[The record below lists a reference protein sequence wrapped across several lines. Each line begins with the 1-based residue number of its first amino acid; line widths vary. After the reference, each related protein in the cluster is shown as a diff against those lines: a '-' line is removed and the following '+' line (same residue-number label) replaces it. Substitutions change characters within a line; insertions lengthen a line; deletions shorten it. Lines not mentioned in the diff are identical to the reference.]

1 MISNRCSK
9 KEGKQLSRIQLKH
22 EAPSG
27 GNKSV
32 TESFDLSDGEEQVI
46 IEEDRRI
53 RAQQE
58 HCALSQIAPRRIE
71 EILHEIWAEEERAC
85 HHFFRTD
92 LKGRVALCSF
102 EAEEEL
108 SGPIADNESLNPLEM
123 LEREE
128 ERERITSLLHE
139 MFVVFP
145 HLTQEQQEILREIY
159 WEGERAAEISREKG
173 VSRAAISRQH
183 SRALATLLREMRKQD
198 AGISFSCA

>member
-1 MISNRCSK
+1 M
-9 KEGKQLSRIQLKH
+9 SRIQLKH

-71 EILHEIWAEEERAC
+71 EILHEIWAEEE
-85 HHFFRTD
+85 
-92 LKGRVALCSF
+92 
-102 EAEEEL
+102 L
-108 SGPIADNESLNPLEM
+108 SGPIADNESLNPLEV

-145 HLTQEQQEILREIY
+145 QLTQEQQEILRAIY